1 METAEHCPTPIL
13 GSEEG
18 KREKLKTDLLTQ
30 KSLPAT
36 VGYTFPPLPP
46 WIFQASG
53 ECVTAWVT
61 SSSSDWLTEE
71 GNPFSSFAWRPVLGA
86 DSTSGALYWSFATRM
101 ETARL
106 ARAQIL
112 HGVKGAW
119 RSPLRA
125 TPERERDFFTSWRV
139 STGNQREW
147 EQRTSQAF
155 GQGSCKEF
163 SKGPAMLNLC

>member
-18 KREKLKTDLLTQ
+18 KRQKLKTDLLTQ

-36 VGYTFPPLPP
+36 VGYTFPPLPR

-53 ECVTAWVT
+53 ECTTAWVT

-125 TPERERDFFTSWRV
+125 TPERERLFHQLTCEHR
-139 STGNQREW
+139 
-147 EQRTSQAF
+147 
-155 GQGSCKEF
+155 K
-163 SKGPAMLNLC
+163 SKGMGTEDKSGLWAGQL